1 MAKSLNIVIGANI
14 DKLRDGMNQAV
25 MVIQSSSK
33 KMSADVAESA
43 KSITDR
49 LSSIATKNP
58 TMGTVR
64 QLTQLAME
72 TRALG
77 PEFANMANQIIQE
90 AGHIKDS
97 IADTRGEV
105 AYFASDTR
113 RLDAVL
119 GGIQGVAG
127 AFGAVQGA
135 AALFGNENK
144 NLQETLVK
152 LQAAIALVN
161 GVQSV
166 QNALQAE
173 SAVRQGL
180 SAAATAIYTAATN
193 GATIATKALNLALA
207 AGPWV
212 LITAS
217 IAAFGALLSKLASE
231 TKAVEK
237 NIEKLKEAQDSLLS
251 NGEKKIRLEERRLE
265 IAIATAKAEGKN
277 EAYILDLK
285 RKSLA
290 TQKALYKKAGEDAL
304 LLLNERRSE
313 ELRLAGRD
321 EEAKKN
327 IYAKY
332 EKESLEIRTRLNEE
346 YQNKLHAFE
355 LDEIEGSKKV
365 TQTKKAN
372 TKEATKAA
380 LEAIEAQVKAQD
392 DFERFQIERNK
403 KLREKAAQEKLKS
416 KEYSA
421 ANLMAG
427 TAVPPVL
434 IQVKIDPKSYSQV
447 VQDFDRLMNQISEAV
462 SQLGVDIA
470 VSLGETIGNALSG
483 QKDVLASF
491 GDAVITALG
500 GFMTTIG
507 KLLITYAIGVEKF
520 RSAFADWKA
529 ALAAGIALVAIGTTI
544 RNTMTK
550 GPSVPA
556 FAEGGIV
563 SGPTLGL
570 MGEYPGARSNPEV
583 IAPLSKLKSLM
594 QPNDS
599 SAYIASTHVSG
610 RDLAIVLNRYNSDSK
625 RG

>member
-25 MVIQSSSK
+25 MVIQTSGK

-49 LSSIATKNP
+49 LNSISTKNP

-77 PEFANMANQIIQE
+77 PEFANMANQMIKE
-90 AGHIKDS
+90 AGKIKDS

-135 AALFGNENK
+135 AALFGSENK
-144 NLQETLVK
+144 HLQETMAK
-152 LQAAIALVN
+152 LQGAIVLVN
-161 GVQSV
+161 GLQAV

-173 SAVRQGL
+173 SAFMVGL
-180 SAAATAIYTAATN
+180 NTAAIKIQAYVM
-193 GATIATKALNLALA
+193 GQATVA
-207 AGPWV
+207 AR
-212 LITAS
+212 IYA
-217 IAAFGALLSKLASE
+217 GALVATGAGAIIVAIGLVASAFSNVTNETEKSKKAVDSLSEAYKKQAESSKQASE
-231 TKAVEK
+231 SGMQISDELLKKELNNAKIRGASDKELSQVEINFWKKRKENLQYNLQNYDKYSAQYLQISK
-237 NIEKLKEAQDSLLS
+237 NISEVQGKIEEAQTNLS
-251 NGEKKIRLEERRLE
+251 IETANQRREKQKKIR
-265 IAIATAKAEGKN
+265 
-277 EAYILDLK
+277 
-285 RKSLA
+285 
-290 TQKALYKKAGEDAL
+290 
-304 LLLNERRSE
+304 
-313 ELRLAGRD
+313 
-321 EEAKKN
+321 
-327 IYAKY
+327 
-332 EKESLEIRTRLNEE
+332 EKEFN
-346 YQNKLHAFE
+346 
-355 LDEIEGSKKV
+355 D
-365 TQTKKAN
+365 
-372 TKEATKAA
+372 
-380 LEAIEAQVKAQD
+380 AIEAIKAHAKAQED
-392 DFERFQIERNK
+392 LERYNIERNK

-434 IQVKIDPKSYSQV
+434 LQVKIDPKSYSQI
-447 VQDFDRLMNQISEAV
+447 VQDFQKLTEQISSAVEQMGIDVAVAFGEAIG
-462 SQLGVDIA
+462 GVI
-470 VSLGETIGNALSG
+470 SG
-483 QKDVLASF
+483 QGDILANL
-491 GDAVITALG
+491 GDAVIMALG
-500 GFMTTIG
+500 SFLSQVG
-507 KLLITYAIGVEKF
+507 KMLIAYAISIEKLKT
-520 RSAFADWKA
+520 AFAKPA
-529 ALAAGIALVAIGTTI
+529 EALAAGVVLVALGAAI

-599 SAYIASTHVSG
+599 SGYIASTHVSG

>member
-25 MVIQSSSK
+25 MVIQTSGK

-49 LSSIATKNP
+49 LNSISTKNP

-77 PEFANMANQIIQE
+77 PEFANMANQMIKE
-90 AGHIKDS
+90 AGKIKDS
-97 IADTRGEV
+97 ISDTRGEV

-135 AALFGNENK
+135 AALFGSENK
-144 NLQETLVK
+144 HLQETMAK
-152 LQAAIALVN
+152 LQGAIVLVN
-161 GVQSV
+161 GLQAV

-173 SAVRQGL
+173 SAFMVGL
-180 SAAATAIYTAATN
+180 NTAAIKIQAYVM
-193 GATIATKALNLALA
+193 GQATVA
-207 AGPWV
+207 AR
-212 LITAS
+212 IYA
-217 IAAFGALLSKLASE
+217 GALVATGAGAIIVAIGLVASAFSNVTNETEKSKKAVDSLSEAYKKQAESSKQASE
-231 TKAVEK
+231 IGMQISDELLKKELNNAKIRGASDKELSQIEINFWKKRKENLQFNLQNYDKFSAQYLQTSK
-237 NIEKLKEAQDSLLS
+237 NISEVENKIEEAQTNLS
-251 NGEKKIRLEERRLE
+251 IETANQRREKK
-265 IAIATAKAEGKN
+265 
-277 EAYILDLK
+277 
-285 RKSLA
+285 
-290 TQKALYKKAGEDAL
+290 KK
-304 LLLNERRSE
+304 
-313 ELRLAGRD
+313 
-321 EEAKKN
+321 
-327 IYAKY
+327 IQ
-332 EKESLEIRTRLNEE
+332 EKEFN
-346 YQNKLHAFE
+346 
-355 LDEIEGSKKV
+355 D
-365 TQTKKAN
+365 
-372 TKEATKAA
+372 
-380 LEAIEAQVKAQD
+380 AIEAIKAQAKAQD
-392 DFERFQIERNK
+392 DLERFNIERNK

-427 TAVPPVL
+427 TAVQPVL
-434 IQVKIDPKSYSQV
+434 IQVKIDPKSYSQI
-447 VQDFDRLMNQISEAV
+447 VQDFQRLTEQITSAVEQMGIDVAVAFGEAIG
-462 SQLGVDIA
+462 GVI
-470 VSLGETIGNALSG
+470 SG
-483 QKDVLASF
+483 QGNILANL
-491 GDAVITALG
+491 GDSVIMALG
-500 GFMTTIG
+500 SFMSQVG
-507 KLLITYAIGVEKF
+507 KMLIAYAISIEKLKT
-520 RSAFADWKA
+520 AFAKPA
-529 ALAAGIALVAIGTTI
+529 EALAAGVVLVALGAAI

-599 SAYIASTHVSG
+599 SGYIASTHVSG